1 MVLSVQATA
10 LMCSVMQTRIE
21 HPYWPTSCPQYM
33 VFYNGPVNVLP
44 IGGTTM
50 VHSHFVH
57 SNRMVCGIYNVF
69 MNILPEG
76 QWVS

>member
-1 MVLSVQATA
+1 MVLSVWATA
-10 LMCSVMQTRIE
+10 LMCSVMQTHIE

-33 VFYNGPVNVLP
+33 VFYNGPVNVLLL
-44 IGGTTM
+44 GGATM
-50 VHSHFVH
+50 VHSHFLH
-57 SNRMVCGIYNVF
+57 SNGTVCGIYNVF

>member
-1 MVLSVQATA
+1 MVLSMQATA
-10 LMCSVMQTRIE
+10 LMCSVMQTCIE
-21 HPYWPTSCPQYM
+21 CPYWPTSCPQYV

-44 IGGTTM
+44 IGGAAM

-57 SNRMVCGIYNVF
+57 SNGMVCGIYNVF
-69 MNILPEG
+69 VNILPEG